1 MILNYFKISYFV
13 SELYLFP
20 AGDPSS
26 AMPGPDGFG
35 TSVPTTAMN
44 TYIADE
50 KPPTARNKKT
60 IISKMKKDC
69 GCKDRK

>member
-1 MILNYFKISYFV
+1 MGQSFVEWLLKRENYGGS
-13 SELYLFP
+13 

-44 TYIADE
+44 TYIDGDR
-50 KPPTARNKKT
+50 PPTARDRMTKIK
-60 IISKMKKDC
+60 KMKKDC
-69 GCKDRK
+69 GCKDKK

>member
-1 MILNYFKISYFV
+1 
-13 SELYLFP
+13 
-20 AGDPSS
+20 
-26 AMPGPDGFG
+26 
-35 TSVPTTAMN
+35 MN